1 MKKYLYILL
10 LVLFTSCHQPVNTV
24 DLQQVDFE
32 QVLDS
37 DTIKLNIYNL
47 YATNPEKN
55 TITIIPAEEIKVEA
69 KVNQA
74 LIDANFEIK
83 YEEQELIIKSDKQRF
98 FSNFYVDLT
107 IYAPIDQLKIKG
119 AFEIVYN
126 NPVGEKLSVD
136 IEGAANLQMENITQ
150 QQVEVHLEGAG
161 KFTLA
166 GETDDF
172 YGSIEGAG
180 AIDAFGLLAKVGN
193 LQIDGA
199 GQISAHVSQQ
209 LQATINGLG
218 SIQYKGKPSLQ
229 QEINGLGT
237 IQPIE

>member
-83 YEEQELIIKSDKQRF
+83 YE
-98 FSNFYVDLT
+98 
-107 IYAPIDQLKIKG
+107 
-119 AFEIVYN
+119 
-126 NPVGEKLSVD
+126 D
-136 IEGAANLQMENITQ
+136 IMGQPHN
-150 QQVEVHLEGAG
+150 
-161 KFTLA
+161 
-166 GETDDF
+166 ETF
-172 YGSIEGAG
+172 SIE
-180 AIDAFGLLAKVGN
+180 FSVKKVSDVEMDKLTDKNN
-193 LQIDGA
+193 LMCEYDI
-199 GQISAHVSQQ
+199 VVNR
-209 LQATINGLG
+209 L
-218 SIQYKGKPSLQ
+218 
-229 QEINGLGT
+229 
-237 IQPIE
+237 

>member
-1 MKKYLYILL
+1 MKKYLYILI
-10 LVLFTSCHQPVNTV
+10 LVLLASCHQPVNTV
-24 DLQQVDFE
+24 NLQQVDFE
-32 QVLDS
+32 QALDS

-55 TITIIPAEEIKVEA
+55 TITIIPADELKVEA

-83 YEEQELIIKSDKQRF
+83 YEEQELIIRSDKQRF
-98 FSNFYVDLT
+98 FSNFYLDLT
-107 IYAPIDQLKIKG
+107 IYAPIDQLEIKG

-126 NPVGEKLSVD
+126 KPVGEKLSVD
-136 IEGAANLQMENITQ
+136 IEGAANLQMDNITQ

-166 GETDDF
+166 GETDYF

-193 LQIDGA
+193 LQIDGT

-218 SIQYKGKPSLQ
+218 SIQYKGKPSVQ

-237 IQPIE
+237 IQHIE